1 MESNTNYIRDELL
14 ERLLERLYE
23 IYIHRKFYGDSIEVW
38 RSKLD
43 DTLYTMGFI
52 DIEPI
57 GIHPRVRVRDKTMD
71 WVDRLPIVKKSELFF
86 SFFTYAWIKGYN
98 NEADI
103 WKYIKGLLTELP
115 IENLP
120 QFLCHEEIR
129 VRNIA
134 KEIYDAKTNNT
145 R

>member
-1 MESNTNYIRDELL
+1 MGSNTNYISDELL
-14 ERLLERLYE
+14 ERLYT

-52 DIEPI
+52 DIEFRYNY
-57 GIHPRVRVRDKTMD
+57 GRVRVRDVTMD
-71 WVDRLPIVKKSELFF
+71 WVDNLSVEKRSELFF
-86 SFFTYAWIKGYN
+86 SFFTYAWLKGYN

-103 WKYIKGLLTELP
+103 WKYIKDLLTELP
-115 IENLP
+115 LENLP

-129 VRNIA
+129 VRNLA
-134 KEIYDAKTNNT
+134 KEIYDQKVSEIL
-145 R
+145 